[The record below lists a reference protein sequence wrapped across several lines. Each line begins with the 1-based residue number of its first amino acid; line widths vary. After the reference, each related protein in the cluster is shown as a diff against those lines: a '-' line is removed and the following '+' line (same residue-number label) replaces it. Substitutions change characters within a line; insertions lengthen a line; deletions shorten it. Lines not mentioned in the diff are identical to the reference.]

1 MLRLAAAPIPADVR
15 DDLVR
20 EGLAPVLAKML
31 AALEAATHPWAD
43 VVAAALEALGP
54 VAAAPRS
61 HALEV
66 LP

>member
-1 MLRLAAAPIPADVR
+1 MR
-15 DDLVR
+15 D
-20 EGLAPVLAKML
+20 GLAPVLAKML

-54 VAAAPRS
+54 LAAAPRP